1 MSYIHQFGK
10 TDVFFNTLVARPSYE
25 VILYSGSAY
34 INNRRNEGVNITT
47 GTVNLYE
54 LNVDRDGTNQSLIH
68 PFLTRDGSY
77 RRPATV
83 SEADFISASYG
94 TTLTGTYPLT
104 AALAREYIE
113 ASSSAI
119 SSYDNAV
126 ERRRLHALRTTLDG
140 NRIFTN
146 HYDYETHYVTNDTNL
161 ISIPSIIIGSGIQKG
176 TVDLKFYFTGTLIDR
191 VTDARHNGE
200 LISTMNNTSGTVIGT
215 VLYEEGFI
223 LLTSSTDITTDINK
237 DTYIGTAT
245 PVNPAWR
252 YFGAY
257 SDLAVSGNSGNY
269 ASASLFEI
277 NFKGSNYIPTMT
289 MFSTAQAGQLN
300 NSLNPTWITS
310 SANWQNNTSW
320 SSGTFMEMTGAQI
333 ANTVQSQ
340 YCDFEDEFQKQVFIS
355 SIGLLDEEQK
365 LIGIAKVANP
375 VLKKEEDQM
384 TFKLRVDF

>member
-1 MSYIHQFGK
+1 MTYIHHFGK

-25 VILYSGSAY
+25 VVLYSGSAY
-34 INNRRNEGVNITT
+34 INNRRNEGINITT

-54 LNVDRDGTNQSLIH
+54 LNVDRDGTNESLIY

-83 SEADFISASYG
+83 TQAEFLSASYG
-94 TTLTGTYPLT
+94 TTLTGSYPLT

-113 ASSSAI
+113 ASSSAL

-126 ERRRLHALRTTLDG
+126 ERRRLHSLITTLDS

-146 HYDYETHYVTNDTNL
+146 HYDYETYYLTGDTNL
-161 ISIPSIIIGSGIQKG
+161 ISIPSIIIGSGVQRG
-176 TVDLKFYFTGTLIDR
+176 TVELNFYFTGTLIDR
-191 VTDARHNGE
+191 ATDSRQNGE
-200 LISTMNNTSGTVIGT
+200 LVSTMNSASGSVVGT
-215 VLYEEGFI
+215 VLYDEGFI
-223 LLTSSTDITTDINK
+223 LLTSSVDITTGINQ
-237 DTYIGTAT
+237 DTFIGTAT
-245 PVNPAWR
+245 TVNPAWR

-269 ASASLFEI
+269 ASASLFRI
-277 NFKGSNYIPTMT
+277 NFKGSNHIPTMT
-289 MFSTAQAGQLN
+289 MFSTAQAGELN
-300 NSLNPTWITS
+300 NSLNPTWISS
-310 SANWQNNTSW
+310 SAAWQLNSSW
-320 SSGTFMEMTGAQI
+320 SSGSFIEMTGAHI

-340 YCDFEDEFQKQVFIS
+340 YCDYEDQFKKQVFIS
-355 SIGLLDEEQK
+355 SIGLLDRDRK
-365 LIGIAKVANP
+365 LVAIAKVANP